1 MINYDDP
8 QRVTQTHAQSENG
21 DAHVTEVIIHRPTGY
36 FSRPRS
42 CPASLFAVMRRVA
55 QLGGLPKAAAVASR
69 GGGKRPNALSP
80 RLPRTSRDELLSLL
94 KRKSW
99 QVRDVDRHPLVLG
112 VPLGQDGG
120 TMQGVS
126 VDIGLKNMAVVSMF
140 ELANASPEFKL
151 AIVESALDPARGD
164 QRHED
169 LLRQAAPVPMA
180 VMTKE
185 DIMKLPV
192 AAAVHPRALERTLS
206 EDKRNLLKDPFFRNN
221 PPCDELQDLVVE
233 AVPGADANVEAR
245 ENFKR
250 EERNSR
256 IRSRG

>member
-1 MINYDDP
+1 MGPECGNERAKGARTDD
-8 QRVTQTHAQSENG
+8 
-21 DAHVTEVIIHRPTGY
+21 
-36 FSRPRS
+36 
-42 CPASLFAVMRRVA
+42 
-55 QLGGLPKAAAVASR
+55 GLPCVRNFGEKKQSTNGA
-69 GGGKRPNALSP
+69 
-80 RLPRTSRDELLSLL
+80 RT
-94 KRKSW
+94 K
-99 QVRDVDRHPLVLG
+99 P
-112 VPLGQDGG
+112 
-120 TMQGVS
+120 
-126 VDIGLKNMAVVSMF
+126 
-140 ELANASPEFKL
+140 
-151 AIVESALDPARGD
+151 SAFYVGAQCGD